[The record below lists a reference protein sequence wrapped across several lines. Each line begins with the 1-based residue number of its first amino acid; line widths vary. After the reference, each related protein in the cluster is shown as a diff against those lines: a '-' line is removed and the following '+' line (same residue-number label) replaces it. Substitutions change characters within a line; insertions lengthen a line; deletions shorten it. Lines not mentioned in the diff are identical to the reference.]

1 MNVEFQ
7 RKLDR
12 FLGAPLCRF
21 LSLLPRARR
30 RAADAAPPKKILVIL
45 LSEMGSLVLAQP
57 MFRSVRARYPEAS
70 IYALVFQQNK
80 EVLDLLDEVP
90 EGNILT
96 IRNTSLKTIVQDGF
110 AALRTL
116 RFIGVDTVI
125 DCELFSRVGALL
137 SFLSGAEVRVG
148 FERHTQEG
156 LYRGSFINRPV
167 LYNPYQHIAQQFL
180 TLAAAIDGKGL
191 PKVKRPV
198 GPALTLSSMSVRDG
212 ELDATRSHLEMSFP
226 STKEKRLVLVYP
238 GGGLLPVRA
247 WPLASFRTLASRLID
262 DGFVVG
268 IVGLAQDTPL
278 ARTIRDNMTAGDRE
292 NCIDLTGYTKT
303 VRELMLVFHLAELL
317 VTNDGGP
324 GHFASMTPMPSI
336 ILFGPET
343 PLLYGS
349 LDPRAVHFFQGLS
362 CSPCLT
368 AYNHRNSPC
377 DGDNQC
383 LKTIDPEEVHAA
395 ARRILSS
402 APPPPKGSAF

>member
-1 MNVEFQ
+1 MNVDFQ
-7 RKLDR
+7 RKMDR
-12 FLGAPLCRF
+12 IVGAPLCRF

-30 RAADAAPPKKILVIL
+30 RAADAPPPKKILVIL

-80 EVLDLLDEVP
+80 EVLDILDEVP
-90 EGNILT
+90 EGNVLT
-96 IRNTSLKTIVQDGF
+96 IRNTSLKTFVQDGL

-125 DCELFSRVGALL
+125 DCELFARAGALM

-167 LYNPYQHIAQQFL
+167 LYNPYQHIAQQFV
-180 TLAAAIDGKGL
+180 TLAAAIDGKGS
-191 PKVKRPV
+191 PKVKRRV
-198 GPALTLSSMSVRDG
+198 VDRALTLSSMSVRDG

-226 STKEKRLVLVYP
+226 RTKGKRLVLVYP
-238 GGGLLPVRA
+238 GGGLLPIRA
-247 WPLASFRTLASRLID
+247 WPLASFKTLASQLIGE
-262 DGFVVG
+262 GFVVG
-268 IVGLAQDTPL
+268 ILGLAQDKPL
-278 ARTIRDNMTAGDRE
+278 ARAIQDDIAEGERG

-303 VRELMLVFHLAELL
+303 VRELMLLFHLAELL

-324 GHFASMTPMPSI
+324 AHFASMTPMPSI

-343 PLLYGS
+343 PSLYGS
-349 LDPRAVHFFQGLS
+349 LDHRSVHFFQGLS

-383 LKTIDPEEVHAA
+383 LKTIAPEEVYAA

-402 APPPPKGSAF
+402 VHP

>member
-1 MNVEFQ
+1 MNVGFQ
-7 RKLDR
+7 RKVDR
-12 FLGAPLCRF
+12 IVGAPLCRF

-30 RAADAAPPKKILVIL
+30 RAADAPPPKKILVVL

-80 EVLDLLDEVP
+80 EVLDILDEVP

-96 IRNTSLKTIVQDGF
+96 IRNTSWKTFAQDCLSALK
-110 AALRTL
+110 TL

-125 DCELFSRVGALL
+125 DCELFARAGAIL

-180 TLAAAIDGKGL
+180 TLAEAIEGKGL
-191 PKVKRPV
+191 PTVKRRV
-198 GPALTLSSMSVRDG
+198 GDRALALLPMSVRDG
-212 ELDATRSHLEMSFP
+212 ELDATRSHLAMSFP
-226 STKEKRLVLVYP
+226 STKGKRLVLLYP
-238 GGGLLPVRA
+238 GGGLLPIRA
-247 WPLASFRTLASRLID
+247 WPLASFKTLTSQLLGE
-262 DGFVVG
+262 GFVVG
-268 IVGLAQDTPL
+268 IIGLTQDQPL
-278 ARTIRDNMTAGDRE
+278 ARAIQE
-292 NCIDLTGYTKT
+292 EVLESEHQNCVDLTGYTKT
-303 VRELMLVFHLAELL
+303 VRELMLLFHLAELL

-324 GHFASMTPMPSI
+324 GHFASMTPISSI

-343 PLLYGS
+343 PALYGS
-349 LDPRAVHFFQGLS
+349 LDPKAVHFFQGLS

-368 AYNHRNSPC
+368 AYNHRSSPC

-383 LKTIDPEEVHAA
+383 LKTIEPREVWSA
-395 ARRILSS
+395 ARRILS
-402 APPPPKGSAF
+402 AAKGGR